1 MTDEELQRQV
11 AELRAKG
18 RSPKEIAQA
27 LGVRPAAVAALV
39 RTIAG
44 RDSASPH
51 EPALVGCWVSPGWRA
66 GLTVAEHADW
76 PAGEAGDADAG
87 EAGDGDGDEA
97 GLVAVLVAR
106 EHRYDKVAVCGWLVD
121 VYCLGV
127 RDVLGPRAIA
137 ARELPAFVER
147 YFDGYPAPP
156 EPAPVELARHLVWG
170 AVEYARGLGF
180 EPAADFEPST
190 GHLGALDGSS
200 DITFGRDGRP
210 VFVERPRDDAASVVR
225 TLEGSVGAGNFDVVE
240 GAARAVRQ
248 GAARQARPGPRG
260 GDSRRSGEAVPGS
273 RQWRSRNR

>member
-1 MTDEELQRQV
+1 MTDEELQQRV

-44 RDSASPH
+44 REAVVTH
-51 EPALVGCWVSPGWRA
+51 EPAIVGCWVSPGWRA
-66 GLTVAEHADW
+66 GLGVPEHPDW
-76 PAGEAGDADAG
+76 PAGDADDSSEAGDA
-87 EAGDGDGDEA
+87 EV

-121 VYCLGV
+121 VYCMGV
-127 RDVLGPRAIA
+127 RDVLGPRAVA
-137 ARELPAFVER
+137 GREVPAFVER
-147 YFDGYPAPP
+147 YFDGFPGAAVEAPI
-156 EPAPVELARHLVWG
+156 ELARHLVWG

-180 EPAADFEPST
+180 EPAPAFEPST
-190 GHLGALDGSS
+190 GHLGALKGTS

-210 VFVERPRDDAASVVR
+210 TFVHRPQDDVASVVTR
-225 TLEGSVGAGNFDVVE
+225 LEAAVGKDGFDVVE
-240 GAARAVRQ
+240 SAARTARQ
-248 GAARQARPGPRG
+248 GAARPARPGAQGGASRGPR
-260 GDSRRSGEAVPGS
+260 EAVPGS